1 MLGEEGG
8 VGEEGVGDV
17 IFVSGLG
24 AGRRED
30 KYRLVITTA
39 LVKDPTTKKRIHF
52 KMMCSA
58 VSCTCNY
65 PISVFSRFLH
75 HQVLHENLK

>member
-1 MLGEEGG
+1 VLGEEGG

-39 LVKDPTTKKRIHF
+39 LVKDPKTKKRIHF

-65 PISVFSRFLH
+65 PISVFHGFSIT
-75 HQVLHENLK
+75 KCCTKI